1 MEKENISILLIG
13 LSGHGKSS
21 LGNFLLGK
29 HIFKVSDRNQLCTRC
44 ISSYTSGN
52 LTIIDTP
59 GFCSLNGYNEYD
71 DNNDILFI
79 KEIKEYINKSKN
91 IRAILIVINSQ
102 EVRITNDFKN
112 LIKMICNNF
121 KYDILYHISFVFTKS
136 SFMNYKQKQ
145 IMRESKKY
153 FISET
158 NKLIEYFYGKS
169 FNPEGFHSFFID
181 SDLENIEDENSVE
194 RNRIIQWAKSLLYIK
209 NNNEVNNILVL
220 GKSGVGK
227 TTFINTIIKSN
238 IFKTSDGRDI
248 CTRIFQ
254 IGRLDF
260 EGKQYSFIDTPGFDD
275 PRGESE
281 IEIGINKVISE
292 TPNIKC
298 FILLFNIH
306 EGRMDQSTAKLLEKL
321 IKRFPI
327 KNFWEHIIVVRTHV
341 DENCRYGKRDRKE
354 NKNILL
360 DFVKNYTI
368 DEYYFG
374 KSDKGGIVEDY
385 EYNSTEFKK
394 ILNKIN
400 NLSSLN

>member
-79 KEIKEYINKSKN
+79 KEIKEYIDKSKN

-112 LIKMICNNF
+112 LIKMIYNNF

-158 NKLIEYFYGKS
+158 
-169 FNPEGFHSFFID
+169 
-181 SDLENIEDENSVE
+181 
-194 RNRIIQWAKSLLYIK
+194 
-209 NNNEVNNILVL
+209 
-220 GKSGVGK
+220 
-227 TTFINTIIKSN
+227 IN
-238 IFKTSDGRDI
+238 
-248 CTRIFQ
+248 
-254 IGRLDF
+254 
-260 EGKQYSFIDTPGFDD
+260 
-275 PRGESE
+275 
-281 IEIGINKVISE
+281 
-292 TPNIKC
+292 
-298 FILLFNIH
+298 
-306 EGRMDQSTAKLLEKL
+306 
-321 IKRFPI
+321 
-327 KNFWEHIIVVRTHV
+327 
-341 DENCRYGKRDRKE
+341 
-354 NKNILL
+354 
-360 DFVKNYTI
+360 
-368 DEYYFG
+368 
-374 KSDKGGIVEDY
+374 
-385 EYNSTEFKK
+385 
-394 ILNKIN
+394 
-400 NLSSLN
+400 